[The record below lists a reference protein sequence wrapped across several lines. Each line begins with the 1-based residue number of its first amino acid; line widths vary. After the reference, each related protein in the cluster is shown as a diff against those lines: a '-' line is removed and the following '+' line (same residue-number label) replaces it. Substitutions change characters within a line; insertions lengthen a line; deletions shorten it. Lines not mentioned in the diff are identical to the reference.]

1 MMADGYEKL
10 LASLNASPP
19 QAEEAFERLRR
30 LLIRVLSGRGA
41 RYPED
46 LADETLSRVAGK
58 LAAGKLVEN
67 IPAYSLEVARRVWY
81 ESLRDEGKDRE
92 IDPDGDWPA
101 DDDKEEK
108 ERKERRSVCLDDCK
122 ATLPPESRYLITE
135 YYSYSGRQLIE
146 LRRELAE
153 QFGLTREALA
163 NRAQRLRHKL
173 EACILNCE
181 KKKTI

>member
-1 MMADGYEKL
+1 MIADGYEKL

-19 QAEEAFERLRR
+19 LAEEAFERLRR

-58 LAAGKLVEN
+58 MAAGKLVVN
-67 IPAYSLEVARRVWY
+67 IPAYSLEVARRVWL
-81 ESLRDEGKDRE
+81 ESLQDEGKNMD
-92 IDPDGDWPA
+92 IDPDDDWIDKA
-101 DDDKEEK
+101 DGQET

-135 YYSYSGRQLIE
+135 YYSCSGRQLIE
-146 LRRELAE
+146 RRRELAE

-173 EACILNCE
+173 ETCILNCE
-181 KKKTI
+181 KKKAI